1 MSNTAQTLARVA
13 ELQRCLT
20 RTALL
25 RLAQQLPH
33 VRQIST

>member
-1 MSNTAQTLARVA
+1 MSNTAQTLASGRIA
-13 ELQRCLT
+13 A

-25 RLAQQLPH
+25 RLAQQLLH